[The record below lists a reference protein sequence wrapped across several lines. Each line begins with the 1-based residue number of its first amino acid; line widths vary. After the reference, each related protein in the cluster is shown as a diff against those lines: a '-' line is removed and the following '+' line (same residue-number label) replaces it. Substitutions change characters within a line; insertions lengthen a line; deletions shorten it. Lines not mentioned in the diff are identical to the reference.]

1 MTFPEIN
8 PTRSEK
14 YSVNKRDHSWIWD
27 ICLIA
32 VLLIGAYFRFT
43 GIQWDSTYHLHPD
56 ERFLTMV
63 ETAISPVE
71 KPGDYFN
78 TDVSSLNPNNRGYT
92 YYVYGTLPLF
102 ITRYVA
108 QWFNMTG
115 YDQVNV
121 VGRVLSGV
129 FDLGTVFLVYL
140 IGKRLY
146 RNAKLGLLAA
156 LFSSLAVLQIQLSH
170 YFAVDTFANFFTYAA
185 VYIAVLIMTGEPLK
199 RLPVAVTDSDDP
211 PAQSI
216 LPHWVTMH
224 WKTLASYAL
233 FGIFFGMAM
242 ACKVSAYPLALLLPL
257 AAWLHYA
264 RQNPE
269 DRQNWTPV
277 LLRNLVLAGVIA
289 FLVFRIFQPYAFTG
303 PGFFGMKLNPNWL
316 NNLKELS
323 AQSKGDIDVPFA
335 LQWARRPIT
344 FAWTNMVKWGLG
356 IPLGLLAWGGFAW
369 MAWRMI
375 KGDWQKHLLL
385 WGWTAFVF
393 ISQSINWVRAMRYQL
408 PIYPA
413 LALIAAW
420 ALFKLFESGDDVIR
434 KITTFNINW
443 RKVLAVIIGIVV
455 IAGSVL
461 WAFAFSRIYTRPVT
475 RVAASEWIYRNV
487 AGALDLTIETSSGN
501 VQQPLAYRN
510 GASFSYSQPFEV
522 GFALEE
528 DASVTGVRLEH
539 LASLQQDYP
548 MLSVIASV
556 MQKGDGGGDLKA
568 VGFVQSTLQPTSD
581 PRGDNTTIKFDFPG
595 QVSKG
600 TVYTLRLDVAEPDKV
615 ARIYGS
621 IEILY
626 TVNGQQKSK
635 MLPQASFQLAQGV
648 DFSTAFFPVE
658 SGLIKGI
665 WLNRVVD
672 TQLTPGTKQLD
683 VILMNNA
690 NPQEVIATGK
700 VVDTFL
706 PKSDVRGEKVWVV
719 FDHPVALDQTQI
731 YNLHLQM
738 TQGTGALAFYN
749 EVTAIESTWDDPLPL
764 SMNGYNNFGYD
775 DGIYGN
781 ILNFEMYW
789 DDTATKLNRME
800 NILDQTDVIFITSNR
815 QWGTIPRVPE
825 RYPLS
830 TVYYRDL
837 LGCPADQDLLV
848 CYQNA
853 QPGMYTGKLGFDLV
867 EVFQSNPN
875 LGGFQIN
882 DQSAEEAFTV
892 YDHPKVLIFRK
903 NASYNSDAVHA
914 LLEKVDLTKA
924 VHLTPR
930 QAGTI
935 KGNLMLSDTSLKK
948 QQAGGTWTKLF
959 DPQSLVNRSQ
969 TAAVIV
975 WYLAVLLLGWMV
987 YPMVRLALKNLP
999 DRGYAVSRLV
1009 GLVTVA
1015 LITFWAGSAG
1025 ISFSRTTIGVVIG
1038 VLFAVNLG
1046 LAIWQRRELKA
1057 EFKKLKGLFLT
1068 VEVLMLL
1075 FFLADLAIRYN
1086 NPDLW
1091 HPWRGGEKPMDLSY
1105 LTAVI
1110 KSTTFPPYDPWYS
1123 GGYINYYY
1131 FGYVIVGTL
1140 VKFLGIIPDVAYN
1153 LILPTWF
1160 GMTALGAFSIGWNL
1174 FGRETTDENG
1184 QPRGKVD
1191 WKAFGAGISAAML
1204 LLVLGNLGTVRMIWQ
1219 GWQKLVAPDGV
1230 ITDASFLQH
1239 LSWAWQG
1246 FGKML
1251 GGMKLPYGFG
1261 DWLWLPSRALPGDT
1275 ITEFPFF
1282 TFTYADLHAHL
1293 IALPITLLVIVW
1305 GISLLK
1311 GKWQWWHDGKSRGWA
1326 GFSASLLLGSLAI
1339 GVLRPTNTWDYP
1351 TYLALSAVILLYV
1364 IFRYASLPPA
1374 LLPRLPQWLR
1384 KAVVAAAALS
1394 ALYVVSSLMIVPFT
1408 QSYAQAYGTVD
1419 VWKGDHSPFWSYLV
1433 HWGLFLFVILSW
1445 MVWETREWL
1454 ANTPVSALEKIK
1466 PFSGTI
1472 QTLAVLFAVILLVMA
1487 FLGVKIGWVSIP
1499 VAVWALILI
1508 FRPNQP
1514 DAKRL
1519 ILFMIGTAMFLT
1531 TFVELFALQGDI
1543 GRMNTVFKFYYQA
1556 WTMLAIASAAAL
1568 TWLFPAVT
1576 TRWRLGTSSIWQ
1588 VALAFLVFGAALY
1601 PLTATMDKARDRF
1614 NDTLPKTLDGTA
1626 FMKTSVYYDVQ
1637 GTYELSQ
1644 DYDGI
1649 QWMRSNVIGS
1659 PVLVEGNTV
1668 EYRWGNRYTIYTGL
1682 PGILGWNFHQR
1693 QQRGFIDYNGIADRL
1708 IDIPAFYSTTDVQ
1721 ETLAFLK
1728 KYNVTYIILG
1738 QEERALYP
1746 GDGLLKFDQYDG
1758 IYWKKVFSEK
1768 ATEIFEVIR

>member
-8 PTRSEK
+8 IPKSTSPK
-14 YSVNKRDHSWIWD
+14 KGISDQSWIWD
-27 ICLIA
+27 IGLII
-32 VLLIGAYFRFT
+32 VLLIGAYFRFV

-78 TDVSSLNPNNRGYT
+78 TAVSSLNPNNKGYT

-115 YDQVNV
+115 YDQVNI
-121 VGRVLSGV
+121 VGRVLSGI

-140 IGKRLY
+140 IGRRLY
-146 RNAKLGLLAA
+146 RNSKLGLLAA
-156 LFSSLAVLQIQLSH
+156 LFSSVAVLQIQLSH

-185 VYIAVLIMTGEPLK
+185 IYVAVRIMTADPLP
-199 RLPVAVTDSDDP
+199 RIELAAADSDDP
-211 PAQSI
+211 PASQTW
-216 LPHWVTMH
+216 PHWLRLH
-224 WKTLASYAL
+224 WKTLGSYAL
-233 FGIFFGMAM
+233 FGVLFGMAM
-242 ACKVSAYPLALLLPL
+242 ACKVSAYPLAILLPM
-257 AAWLHYA
+257 AAWLHYT
-264 RQNPE
+264 RQNE
-269 DRQNWTPV
+269 DDRRYWTRI
-277 LLRNLVLAGVIA
+277 LLRNLVLGGIIA
-289 FLVFRIFQPYAFTG
+289 FLTFRIFQPYAFTG

-316 NNLKELS
+316 NNLRELS
-323 AQSKGDIDVPFA
+323 AQSRGDIDVPFA

-344 FAWTNMVKWGLG
+344 FAWTNMVQWGLG
-356 IPLGLLAWGGFAW
+356 LPLGLLSWAGFVW
-369 MAWRMI
+369 MAWRMV

-385 WGWTAFVF
+385 WSWTAFVF
-393 ISQSINWVRAMRYQL
+393 LSQSINWVRAMRYQL

-420 ALFKLFESGDDVIR
+420 AIFKLLESGSEVVH
-434 KITTFNINW
+434 KITRVQFNW
-443 RKVLAVIIGIVV
+443 RRVLAVSLVIIVLV
-455 IAGSVL
+455 CSSL
-461 WAFAFSRIYTRPVT
+461 WAFAFTRIYTRPVT
-475 RVAASEWIYRNV
+475 RVAASEWIYQNV
-487 AGALDLTIETSSGN
+487 AGALSLTIETNTGT

-510 GASFSYSQPFEV
+510 GATFSYSQPLEL
-522 GFALEE
+522 GFTLEE
-528 DASVTGVRLEH
+528 EADVTGIRLEH

-548 MLSVIASV
+548 MISVIASI
-556 MQKGDGGGDLKA
+556 MQKGQGGGDLKA
-568 VGFVQSTLQPTSD
+568 GGFIQSTLQPMSD
-581 PRGDNTTIKFDFPG
+581 ARGDLTTIPFEFPG
-595 QVSKG
+595 RLEKD
-600 TVYTLRLDVAEPDKV
+600 TVYTLRLDVAEPDKF

-635 MLPQASFQLAQGV
+635 MLPQAAFQLTQGV
-648 DFSTAFFPVE
+648 DYSTAFFPVE
-658 SGLIKGI
+658 SGLIGGV

-672 TQLTPGTKQLD
+672 TQLTPGIKTLE
-683 VILMNNA
+683 VLLMNNA
-690 NPQEVIATGK
+690 NPQEVVAKGRVTN
-700 VVDTFL
+700 TFL
-706 PKSDVRGEKVWVV
+706 PTSDVRGDKQWVV
-719 FDHPVALDQTQI
+719 FDHPVALDQTQV
-731 YNLHLQM
+731 YTLHLQM
-738 TQGTGALAFYN
+738 TSGTGALALYN
-749 EVTAIESTWDDPLPL
+749 DVTAIESTWDDPLPL
-764 SMNGYNNFGYD
+764 SMHGYNNFGYD

-789 DDTATKLNRME
+789 DDTATKLQRME
-800 NILDQTDVIFITSNR
+800 NILDQTDVIFMSSNR

-830 TVYYRDL
+830 TVYYRNL
-837 LGCPADQDLLV
+837 LGCPDDQDLLV

-853 QPGMYTGKLGFDLV
+853 EPGMYKGKLGFDLV

-875 LGGFQIN
+875 LGSFQIN

-903 NASYNSDAVHA
+903 NDSYSSEAVHA
-914 LLEKVDLTKA
+914 LLEQVDLTKA

-930 QAGTI
+930 QTGMI
-935 KGNLMLSDTSLKK
+935 KGNLLLSEDALKR
-948 QQAGGTWTKLF
+948 QQAGGTWTELF

-969 TAAVIV
+969 TAAVGI
-975 WYLAVLLLGWMV
+975 WYLAVLLLGWIV
-987 YPMVRLALKNLP
+987 FPMVRLALKSLP
-999 DRGYAVSRLV
+999 DRGYPVSRLV
-1009 GLVTVA
+1009 GLLLVA
-1015 LITFWAGSAG
+1015 LITWWAGSSG
-1025 ISFSRTTIGVVIG
+1025 VTFSRTTIGVVIG
-1038 VLFAVNLG
+1038 SLAAVNLG
-1046 LAIWQRRELKA
+1046 LAIWQRKEIKLELK
-1057 EFKKLKGLFLT
+1057 KKIGLFLL
-1068 VEVLMLL
+1068 VEVIMLV

-1110 KSTTFPPYDPWYS
+1110 KSTSFPPYDPWYS

-1153 LILPTWF
+1153 LILPTLF

-1174 FGRETTDENG
+1174 FGRSEDEEIEG
-1184 QPRGKVD
+1184 RGKVN
-1191 WKAFGAGISAAML
+1191 WSSFGAGIGAAL
-1204 LLVLGNLGTVRMIWQ
+1204 LVLVLGNLGTVRMVWQ
-1219 GWQKLVAPDGV
+1219 GLQKLVAPDGV
-1230 ITDASFLQH
+1230 ITDAPFLQQ
-1239 LSWAWQG
+1239 LGWSWQG
-1246 FGKML
+1246 LGKML
-1251 GGMKLPYGFG
+1251 GGTKLPYGYG

-1282 TFTYADLHAHL
+1282 TFTYADLHAHM

-1311 GKWQWWHDGKSRGWA
+1311 GKWQWWKTGKSSGWFTLA
-1326 GFSASLLLGSLAI
+1326 ASLLLGSLAI

-1351 TYLALSAVILLYV
+1351 TYLTLSAVIILYV
-1364 IFRYASLPPA
+1364 IFKYATLPA
-1374 LLPRLPQWLR
+1374 GWLPKWKEWQR
-1384 KAVVAAAALS
+1384 KGLIAVAALG
-1394 ALYVVSSLMIVPFT
+1394 LLMLFSSLMILPFNRSFT
-1408 QSYAQAYGTVD
+1408 QAYGTVD

-1433 HWGLFLFVILSW
+1433 HWGLFFFIIVSW
-1445 MVWETREWL
+1445 MLWETREWL
-1454 ANTPVSALEKIK
+1454 ANTPVSALNKIK
-1466 PFSGTI
+1466 AYSGTL
-1472 QTLAVLFAVILLVMA
+1472 QTLTVLFVVILLVMA
-1487 FLGVKIGWVSIP
+1487 FLGVEIGWLSIP
-1499 VAVWALILI
+1499 VGVWALILI
-1508 FRPNQP
+1508 FRQDQP
-1514 DAKRL
+1514 DLKRL
-1519 ILFMIGTAMFLT
+1519 ILFMVGTAMVLT

-1543 GRMNTVFKFYYQA
+1543 GRMNTVFKFYFQA

-1568 TWLFPAVT
+1568 TWLIPAVT
-1576 TRWRLGTSSIWQ
+1576 TRWRLGTSSLWQ
-1588 VALAFLVFGAALY
+1588 IALAFLVFGAALY
-1601 PLTATMDKARDRF
+1601 PLTATMDKVRDRF

-1637 GTYELSQ
+1637 GVYDLNQ
-1644 DYDGI
+1644 DYEGI
-1649 QWMRSNVIGS
+1649 QWMRANVTGS

-1693 QQRGFIDYNGIADRL
+1693 QQRGFIDYNGIANRL
-1708 IDIPAFYSTTDVQ
+1708 IDIPAFYTTTNVQ
-1721 ETLAFLK
+1721 EALSFLK
-1728 KYNVTYIILG
+1728 KYNVSYIILG

-1758 IYWKKVFSEK
+1758 IYWKKVFGEK
-1768 ATEIFEVIR
+1768 ETEIFEVIR